1 MHIRQHLPRR
11 TALKGA
17 VAAFLA
23 ASVLLSTGSVLAIEE
38 PAFVV
43 IETSGGVELRRYAP
57 YVVAETFVDGKL
69 GTASNQGFRRIVA
82 YIFGANTAAG
92 STTDSQKIEM
102 TAPVT
107 VEPIAVPAK
116 SSEKIE
122 MTAPV
127 TVEPVGADTAD
138 ALATA
143 QRWRIQFA
151 MPARYSL
158 ETLPRPNDP
167 QVVLRQEPA
176 RRQAVVVFSGLAG
189 EERVRKATAELRAWL
204 AAKGLEPIGPV
215 RLARYDPPWTLP
227 FWRRNEVMVEV
238 AGPT

>member
-1 MHIRQHLPRR
+1 MHIFERPSRR
-11 TALKGA
+11 A
-17 VAAFLA
+17 VLQRAASIILA
-23 ASVLLSTGSVLAIEE
+23 ACALLSAGSALAIEE
-38 PAFVV
+38 PAFEL
-43 IETSGGVELRRYAP
+43 IESSGGVELRRYAP
-57 YVVAETFVDGKL
+57 YVIAETFVEGSL
-69 GTASNQGFRRIVA
+69 GAASNQGFRRIA
-82 YIFGANTAAG
+82 GYIFGANTAAG
-92 STTDSQKIEM
+92 GTTGPEKIEM

-107 VEPIAVPAK
+107 VEPIVVPVK

-127 TVEPVGADTAD
+127 TVEPVGTDAAD
-138 ALATA
+138 ALSNAR
-143 QRWRIQFA
+143 RWRIQFA

-167 QVVLRQEPA
+167 QVLLRQEPA

-189 EERVRKATAELRAWL
+189 EERVRKASAELRAWL
-204 AAKGLEPIGPV
+204 AAKGLEPIGPI